1 MTTEDAEKVREAH
14 RLAAEISK
22 YIDTFRLDLAA
33 DAVYHFVWHR
43 FADEII
49 EESKNVLKGDDPALR
64 ASKQRMLYEILL
76 ISLKLLH
83 PFMPFVTEAIWQQLP
98 QKESDVLMIAKWPV

>member
-1 MTTEDAEKVREAH
+1 
-14 RLAAEISK
+14 
-22 YIDTFRLDLAA
+22 
-33 DAVYHFVWHR
+33 
-43 FADEII
+43 
-49 EESKNVLKGDDPALR
+49 
-64 ASKQRMLYEILL
+64 MLYEILL